1 MEILKPKTGRDG
13 KHHEISISNQ
23 PLTYFCEVHNQTKG
37 IWRGETY
44 KVLASGGGRTTGWE
58 VEMILILFKARTTGI
73 DVFVRACSDL
83 WVLFYANYDSI
94 YNKKIDIIQSSEILE
109 DILLRSQGKKPR
121 EASTRLIII

>member
-1 MEILKPKTGRDG
+1 MGTQWIF
-13 KHHEISISNQ
+13 Q
-23 PLTYFCEVHNQTKG
+23 
-37 IWRGETY
+37 
-44 KVLASGGGRTTGWE
+44 E
-58 VEMILILFKARTTGI
+58 VEMTLILFKAWTTGI

-83 WVLFYANYDSI
+83 CVLFYANYDSI